1 MCARSRVWDVPI
13 QIRENLINLMGK
25 YRQKKNRRLL
35 KLNFRKSGGFF
46 RLQTPIFQ
54 VRACQ
59 NLHNFV
65 SDQFHHPSIF
75 FCLYFC
81 LKTTSFQGISITP
94 PELRDLAHTTL
105 LHKVTCFFLDLASQ
119 AFRVLADVESYQKKI
134 IPHLL
139 MMFFIFPP

>member
-25 YRQKKNRRLL
+25 YRQKKIDDSSNSIFENLEDFFDSKLQFSRFVHAKIFITSSQINFITRR
-35 KLNFRKSGGFF
+35 
-46 RLQTPIFQ
+46 
-54 VRACQ
+54 
-59 NLHNFV
+59 
-65 SDQFHHPSIF
+65 F

-105 LHKVTCFFLDLASQ
+105 LHKVTCFFLDLASE
-119 AFRVLADVESYQKKI
+119 AFRVLAVVEHPRINRAIDTGWS
-134 IPHLL
+134 
-139 MMFFIFPP
+139 